1 MYFTLSKFLIWS
13 VVLISTPFSYI
24 IFYKQNSQF
33 VFQTEYMSAF
43 GEKERE
49 KVRSDGLV
57 PHLVE
62 CNLFFFRD
70 VGNHTH
76 KQQQEEIK
84 SK

>member
-1 MYFTLSKFLIWS
+1 MYFTLSKFFIWS

-24 IFYKQNSQF
+24 IFHKQNSQF

-62 CNLFFFRD
+62 CNLFFFTEMWETT
-70 VGNHTH
+70 HTNNNRRR
-76 KQQQEEIK
+76 
-84 SK
+84 